1 MWQNFHCVHAVF
13 LGHRRQWL
21 CDAMSL
27 IHKLKY
33 FPSFP
38 FFQRKEAPVKLA
50 TKFLGKESLNSL
62 NLMRMWTTDTSLKE
76 LGTFIFSCS
85 QRCVVCR
92 RNLPM
97 QGPRPEEAL
106 SAFGQF
112 SCLFKATFC
121 VNSSYRYYQTKKPFP
136 CILFFAIFSPNIEDN
151 YLRP

>member
-1 MWQNFHCVHAVF
+1 MF

-27 IHKLKY
+27 IHKLK
-33 FPSFP
+33 SFLSFL
-38 FFQRKEAPVKLA
+38 FFQRKEVPVKLA

-62 NLMRMWTTDTSLKE
+62 NLKRKWTVDTSLKE
-76 LGTFIFSCS
+76 LGTFIFFCS
-85 QRCVVCR
+85 PRYVVCR

-97 QGPRPEEAL
+97 QGPREAL
-106 SAFGQF
+106 SVFGQF

-121 VNSSYRYYQTKKPFP
+121 LNSSYRYYQTRKPFP
-136 CILFFAIFSPNIEDN
+136 FILFFAIFSPNIEDN